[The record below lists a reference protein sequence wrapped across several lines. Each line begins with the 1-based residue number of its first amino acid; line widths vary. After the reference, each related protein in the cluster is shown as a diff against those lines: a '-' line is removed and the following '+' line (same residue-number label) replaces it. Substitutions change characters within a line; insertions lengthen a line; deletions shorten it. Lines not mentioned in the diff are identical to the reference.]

1 MLRHPDLFLNGFLRI
16 KLANMKYFDQA
27 PIFKLY
33 GGREEWSRAERVHCE
48 TIASRSRLHNWHIRP
63 HRHSGLY
70 QILYLHRGRAV
81 VCLDEAR
88 HAVTGPAIV
97 EVPQAFVHGFEFDEN
112 CMGHVVTIA
121 YPLLA
126 HLAQILGPRAAP
138 PAQPVIHALGRG
150 SGTGLRD
157 AFAHLNAHY
166 LSQDDFRDARIEAWL
181 TLIYA
186 RLRSQRSGADPG
198 GPPRAR
204 SLEHHTR
211 FSELLE
217 SSYTRHHDV
226 AWYAAQMGMTAA
238 HLNVITRTH
247 AGKSPLQLI
256 HERLALEA
264 GRSLVYTSMTIGE
277 ISDALGFSE
286 PAHFTRFFR
295 KAAGESP
302 RAFRQ
307 RAWDQ
312 GSAAVQP
319 GGRDQFPAESPT
331 AASVRASSRTKA
343 RRSMP

>member
-1 MLRHPDLFLNGFLRI
+1 MVRHPDLFLNGFLRI
-16 KLANMKYFDQA
+16 KLANMKYFDHA

-33 GGREEWSRAERVHCE
+33 GGQEEWSRAERVHCE

-70 QILYLHRGRAV
+70 QILHLHRGRAI

-88 HAVTGPAIV
+88 HPVAGPAIV
-97 EVPQAFVHGFEFDEN
+97 EVPQAFVHGFEFDED
-112 CMGHVVTIA
+112 CAGHVVTIA

-126 HLAQILGPRAAP
+126 RLVQLLGPRAAP

-150 SGTGLRD
+150 GGTGLRD
-157 AFAHLNAHY
+157 AFAHLNAQY
-166 LSQDDFRDARIEAWL
+166 LSQEDFRDARIEAWL

-186 RLRSQRSGADPG
+186 RLRSRRPGAEPD

-204 SLEHHTR
+204 GLEHHTR
-211 FSELLE
+211 FGELLE
-217 SSYTRHHDV
+217 ASYAAHHDV
-226 AWYAAQMGMTAA
+226 AWYADRMGMTAA
-238 HLNVITRTH
+238 HLNVITRAH

-312 GSAAVQP
+312 GSGSASIAA
-319 GGRDQFPAESPT
+319 D
-331 AASVRASSRTKA
+331 ASRASPRA
-343 RRSMP
+343 

>member
-1 MLRHPDLFLNGFLRI
+1 
-16 KLANMKYFDQA
+16 
-27 PIFKLY
+27 
-33 GGREEWSRAERVHCE
+33 
-48 TIASRSRLHNWHIRP
+48 
-63 HRHSGLY
+63 
-70 QILYLHRGRAV
+70 
-81 VCLDEAR
+81 
-88 HAVTGPAIV
+88 
-97 EVPQAFVHGFEFDEN
+97 
-112 CMGHVVTIA
+112 
-121 YPLLA
+121 
-126 HLAQILGPRAAP
+126 
-138 PAQPVIHALGRG
+138 
-150 SGTGLRD
+150 
-157 AFAHLNAHY
+157 
-166 LSQDDFRDARIEAWL
+166 
-181 TLIYA
+181 
-186 RLRSQRSGADPG
+186 
-198 GPPRAR
+198 
-204 SLEHHTR
+204 
-211 FSELLE
+211 
-217 SSYTRHHDV
+217 
-226 AWYAAQMGMTAA
+226 MGMTAA

-295 KAAGESP
+295 KAARESP